1 MLWQCKFALEIV
13 MSFLTIDY
21 QLVGVMERCDR
32 EIRPSLIDAGDL
44 GAPKGGE
51 RPERKERQRREPHS

>member
-1 MLWQCKFALEIV
+1 